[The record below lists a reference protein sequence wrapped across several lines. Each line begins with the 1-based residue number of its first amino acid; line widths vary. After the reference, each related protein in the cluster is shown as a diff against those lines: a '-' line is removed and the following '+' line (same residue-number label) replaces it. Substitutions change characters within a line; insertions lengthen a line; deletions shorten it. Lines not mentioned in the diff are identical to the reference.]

1 MRVLAIIPAYNEEL
15 NIESTVKDIENNT
28 EYDYIVIDDCSKD
41 NTKNLCIKNKFNI
54 ISLPVN
60 FGLTSAIQ
68 VGMKY
73 AQEKKYDVA
82 VQFDGDGQH

>member
-60 FGLTSAIQ
+60 FGLT
-68 VGMKY
+68 Y
-73 AQEKKYDVA
+73 
-82 VQFDGDGQH
+82 